1 MIGKASEPLRAG
13 TGAPRAVA
21 QKGVFTM
28 KSQKLHLWESALLVA
43 FAVFLLVGCCAS
55 AGRAALADRVLRLHV
70 VANSDSAEDQAVKLK
85 VRDAVLAQAQPAL
98 EGISD
103 SGQAE
108 VVLRPMLKEL
118 EQTAGAVLE
127 SEGYAPTVSVEISD
141 QWFPTKQ
148 YEHFALPA
156 GEYRAL
162 RVVIGEGEGQNWWCV
177 VFPPL
182 CLAAVS
188 EEVTAAAAMAGLSE
202 EQVALIT
209 GQDGGY
215 VLKFKV
221 IEWWE
226 ELVKWIKLRS

>member
-1 MIGKASEPLRAG
+1 
-13 TGAPRAVA
+13 
-21 QKGVFTM
+21 M
-28 KSQKLHLWESALLVA
+28 KE
-43 FAVFLLVGCCAS
+43 F
-55 AGRAALADRVLRLHV
+55 
-70 VANSDSAEDQAVKLK
+70 
-85 VRDAVLAQAQPAL
+85 DAVLARAQPAL

-103 SGQAE
+103 SEQAE

-118 EQTAGAVLE
+118 EQTAGLVLE
-127 SEGYAPTVSVEISD
+127 SEGYAPMVSVELSD

-148 YEHFALPA
+148 YGQFALPA
-156 GEYRAL
+156 GQYRAL

-182 CLAAVS
+182 CLAAVT
-188 EEVTAAAAMAGLSE
+188 EEVTAAAAMAGLTE

-226 ELVKWIKLRS
+226 ELVERLRHRA